1 MKKLNLSIV
10 FLLITF
16 NIYSESILL
25 NPYNR
30 KNVISLNG
38 EWNAII
44 DPYSRGEI
52 AGFYKNKKPAG
63 KTDFIEY
70 SFSDAFRL
78 HVPGDFNSQ
87 LPELKYYE
95 GNVWYQRIVKLN
107 TSSDKR
113 QFLYFAGANYFTRV
127 WLNGVEIGSH
137 EGGFLPFQFD
147 ITSLVKEGD
156 NDIVVMVNNDRKKE
170 NIPAL
175 NFDWW
180 NYGGITRDV
189 FLVQTPKSFIADY
202 KIQLKKGYGSIL
214 TGFVKLSGVQTAQ
227 KVEIKI
233 PELKI
238 NKTATTND
246 AGEVSFEIPA
256 KPQLWNPE
264 NPKLY
269 SVYFVSGNDTI
280 VESIGFR
287 TIETKGSKVL
297 LNGTPVFLKGVNFHE
312 EIAQRMGRAYSD
324 SDAALILSEVKAL
337 GCNFIRTGHYPQNE
351 RLVRMAEKMGLMIWE
366 EIPIWQGIDFA
377 NETVMKKAEIMF
389 KDMIMRDK
397 NRAAII
403 IWSVANETKPSTERN
418 KFLFELVKLT
428 RQMDNSRLIAAAFDN
443 AKYNKETSTFTLQD
457 SLTQALDLIGINK
470 YMGWYMP
477 FPLAPS
483 QLKWNVEV
491 NKPLLM
497 SEFGGEA
504 VFGQHGA
511 SDVASS
517 WSEEYQEKLYLD
529 NIEMFKNIPN
539 LCGVTPWVLFD
550 FRSPTRLNYQNQ
562 NGWNRKGL
570 VSDKGKRKKAWH
582 VMKDYYN
589 SK

>member
-1 MKKLNLSIV
+1 MM
-10 FLLITF
+10 
-16 NIYSESILL
+16 L
-25 NPYNR
+25 NPYSRND
-30 KNVISLNG
+30 VVSHNG